1 MHEPKFL
8 NMIKPIYCLV
18 FTIGFLVLSFQY
30 SLAQKKNIA
39 DQITHI
45 LSVAYPNGN
54 NPGGMVSIKYKDFQY
69 AKGSGVIHLETPKNI
84 DAKTNF
90 RMASVSKQFTAK
102 AIHELIKADKLTLDT
117 RISTFFPNLKGK
129 VGEIQVRQL
138 LNHSSGIADYENLM
152 GDQVK
157 KPLSDADVLRI
168 IEPSE
173 TLFFEPG
180 SRFRYSNT
188 AYCLLALIV
197 EQLTGKSYG
206 NAMKTMF
213 FDPFGMKNSLL
224 YEVSRKIPNRA
235 YGYHPQKDSFVF
247 ADQSLT
253 SSTLGDGGVYTSASD
268 YGKWLKNLKKELDGL
283 KGEDNYLNVLNSMSV
298 KGKITYSFGWFRG
311 LDASNEP
318 VWFHSGESTGFHNIV
333 LFYPKTG
340 EYVLL
345 FSNRDDLLIAEVFD
359 QIMKTLG
366 VSIQGIDNQ
375 PLFTWLS
382 KVYANQIP

>member
-1 MHEPKFL
+1 MF
-8 NMIKPIYCLV
+8 KPTYCLV
-18 FTIGFLVLSFQY
+18 FTIGFLVFCLKTSF
-30 SLAQKKNIA
+30 AQEKNLA
-39 DQITHI
+39 DQITQI
-45 LSVAYPNGN
+45 FTSAYPSGT
-54 NPGGMVSIKYKDFQY
+54 NPGAVVSINFKGFQFI
-69 AKGSGVIHLETPKNI
+69 KSSGVSHLETPNRI

-117 RISTFFPNLKGK
+117 QISTFFPNLMGK
-129 VGEIQVRQL
+129 VGEIKVQHL
-138 LNHSSGIADYENLM
+138 LNHSSGIADYESLM
-152 GDQVK
+152 GDQIK
-157 KPLSDADVLRI
+157 QPLSDADVLRI

-197 EQLTGKSYG
+197 EQLTGESYA
-206 NAMKTMF
+206 NTMKTMF
-213 FDPFGMKNSLL
+213 FDPFSMKNSLL
-224 YEVSRKIPNRA
+224 YDVNRKIPNRA
-235 YGYHPQKDSFVF
+235 YGYHPQKDRFIF

-268 YGKWLKNLKKELDGL
+268 YQKWLKNLTKEMKGL
-283 KGEDNYLNVLNSMSV
+283 NVEEDYLNRLNSMPV
-298 KGKITYSFGWFRG
+298 KGPITYSYGWFRG
-311 LDASNEP
+311 LDSTNEP
-318 VWFHSGESTGFHNIV
+318 IWFHSGESTGFHNIV

-340 EYVLL
+340 EHVLL

-359 QIMKTLG
+359 KIMKTLG
-366 VSIQGIDNQ
+366 IAVQGIDNQ

-382 KVYANQIP
+382 NVYANQIP

>member
-1 MHEPKFL
+1 MF
-8 NMIKPIYCLV
+8 KPTYCLV
-18 FTIGFLVLSFQY
+18 FTIVFLVFSLQF
-30 SLAQKKNIA
+30 SLAQEKKLA
-39 DQITHI
+39 DLLSQIFSET
-45 LSVAYPNGN
+45 YPNGTY
-54 NPGGMVSIKYKDFQY
+54 PGGIVSINYKNFKY
-69 AKGSGVIHLETPKNI
+69 AKGSGVTHLENPKNI
-84 DAKTNF
+84 DVKTNF

-102 AIHELIKADKLTLDT
+102 AIHELIKADKLTPDT

-129 VGEIQVRQL
+129 VGEIKVRQL
-138 LNHSSGIADYENLM
+138 LNHSSGIADYESLM

-157 KPLSDADVLRI
+157 QPLSDADVLRI
-168 IEPSE
+168 IEHSE

-197 EQLTGKSYG
+197 EQLTGESYAD
-206 NAMKTMF
+206 AMKTMF

-224 YEVSRKIPNRA
+224 YNVDRKIPNRA

-253 SSTLGDGGVYTSASD
+253 SSTLGDGGVYTSATD
-268 YGKWLKNLKKELDGL
+268 YEKWLENLKKEMKAI
-283 KGEDNYLNVLNSMSV
+283 KGEENYLNGLNSITV

-333 LFYPKTG
+333 LFYPNTG
-340 EYVLL
+340 EQVLL
-345 FSNRDDLLIAEVFD
+345 FSNRDDLLIAQLFD
-359 QIMKTLG
+359 KIMKTLG
-366 VSIQGIDNQ
+366 ITIQGVDNQ

-382 KVYANQIP
+382 NVYANQIP

>member
-1 MHEPKFL
+1 MAQEKKL
-8 NMIKPIYCLV
+8 AELV
-18 FTIGFLVLSFQY
+18 T
-30 SLAQKKNIA
+30 
-39 DQITHI
+39 QIFSET
-45 LSVAYPNGN
+45 YPNGT
-54 NPGGMVSIKYKDFQY
+54 NPGGIVSIKYKDFQY
-69 AKGSGVIHLETPKNI
+69 AKGSGVTHLETPKHI

-129 VGEIQVRQL
+129 VGEIKVQHL
-138 LNHSSGIADYENLM
+138 LNHSSGIADYESLM
-152 GDQVK
+152 GDQIK
-157 KPLSDADVLRI
+157 QPLSDADVLRI

-197 EQLTGKSYG
+197 EQLTGESYA
-206 NAMKTMF
+206 NTMKTMF

-224 YEVSRKIPNRA
+224 YDVNRKIPNRA
-235 YGYHPQKDSFVF
+235 YGYHPQKDRFIF

-253 SSTLGDGGVYTSASD
+253 SSTLGDGGVYTSATD
-268 YGKWLKNLKKELDGL
+268 YQKWLKNLKKELDGL
-283 KGEDNYLNVLNSMSV
+283 KGEENYLNGLSSMTV
-298 KGKITYSFGWFRG
+298 KGPITYSYGWFRG

-318 VWFHSGESTGFHNIV
+318 IWFHSGESTGFHNIV
-333 LFYPKTG
+333 LFYPNTG
-340 EYVLL
+340 EHVLL

-359 QIMKTLG
+359 KIMKTLG
-366 VSIQGIDNQ
+366 VSIQGVDNQ

-382 KVYANQIP
+382 NVYTNQIL